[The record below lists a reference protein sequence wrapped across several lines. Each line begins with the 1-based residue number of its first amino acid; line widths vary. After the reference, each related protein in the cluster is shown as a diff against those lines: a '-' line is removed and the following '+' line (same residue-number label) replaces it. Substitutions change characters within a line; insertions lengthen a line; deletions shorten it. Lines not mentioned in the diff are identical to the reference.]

1 MNNVNILNKTMRR
14 NINMFCKQKKLT
26 ESELA
31 EKINIKKS
39 DLKEP
44 IKKLRVNS
52 IFAICKV
59 LDIELIDLLKG
70 ED

>member
-1 MNNVNILNKTMRR
+1 MKSIDLLNKNVRR

-59 LDIELIDLLKG
+59 LDIELSDLFKG
-70 ED
+70 VE

>member
-14 NINMFCKQKKLT
+14 NIEMLCNEKKLT
-26 ESELA
+26 ESKLA

-59 LDIELIDLLKG
+59 LDIELSDLFKG
-70 ED
+70 VE